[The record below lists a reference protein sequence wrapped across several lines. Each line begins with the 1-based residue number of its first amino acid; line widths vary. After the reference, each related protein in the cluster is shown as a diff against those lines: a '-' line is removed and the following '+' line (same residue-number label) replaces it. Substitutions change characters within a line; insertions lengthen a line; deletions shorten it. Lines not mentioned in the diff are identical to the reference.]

1 MAIRLEYAVQESVTN
16 IRRNIFITLAAVLVV
31 AVSLSLLGGVALIG
45 RAIGRTASIW
55 TGNVRVSIFLCSVDN
70 KTCLSESEKD
80 QLQQQLLAMPQVK
93 SVHFET
99 KTEAYANFKKLFA
112 NTPELLQSTSPDA
125 LPESFRVQLKDP
137 SQFQIIRDEFEGR
150 AGITIRDEKDT
161 LQRLFAFSDVLREV
175 SRVVGIVVLVAA
187 LLLIATTIRMALF
200 ARRKEIGIM
209 KLVGATNWF
218 IRIPFMV
225 EGMVQGAI
233 GGMLAIVL
241 LLIAKP
247 LVFAHLATANL
258 GPTLRFWVTYGDI
271 GIYAMYIM
279 AAGILVGAIG
289 SVLGLRRF
297 LEV

>member
-161 LQRLFAFSDVLREV
+161 LQRLFA
-175 SRVVGIVVLVAA
+175 
-187 LLLIATTIRMALF
+187 
-200 ARRKEIGIM
+200 
-209 KLVGATNWF
+209 
-218 IRIPFMV
+218 
-225 EGMVQGAI
+225 
-233 GGMLAIVL
+233 
-241 LLIAKP
+241 
-247 LVFAHLATANL
+247 
-258 GPTLRFWVTYGDI
+258 
-271 GIYAMYIM
+271 
-279 AAGILVGAIG
+279 
-289 SVLGLRRF
+289 
-297 LEV
+297 